1 MRLQFLSWALEAWR
15 ETLRQ
20 PTNVPNQIVFSPT
33 INSRIWL
40 GDDDDDEDDDDV
52 NAADT
57 CSLGLLQRPG
67 GQKIRQIKRNA
78 CHFQQPVMM
87 LFSVFYFFCWNFSVF
102 FRIFSTFQY
111 CLVFFSISPYFSV
124 FSVLFSIFRVFQYF
138 RYFLV
143 IFSIRQIKRISCH
156 FQQPV
161 MMLRKTFS
169 KKKEED
175 YCIVKLLHEYPI
187 AFFLFFKFQ
196 KQEVSN
202 VRLLSTLPPLS
213 VTWAAHWVNYALAK
227 IKTKKDNDAV

>member
-1 MRLQFLSWALEAWR
+1 
-15 ETLRQ
+15 
-20 PTNVPNQIVFSPT
+20 
-33 INSRIWL
+33 
-40 GDDDDDEDDDDV
+40 
-52 NAADT
+52 
-57 CSLGLLQRPG
+57 
-67 GQKIRQIKRNA
+67 
-78 CHFQQPVMM
+78 M
-87 LFSVFYFFCWNFSVF
+87 LFSVFYFFLLEFFSIFQNFQYFSVFLGIFQYFSVF
-102 FRIFSTFQY
+102 FSIFGTFQY
-111 CLVFFSISPYFSV
+111 FSCFSV
-124 FSVLFSIFRVFQYF
+124 FSVFF
-138 RYFLV
+138 V

-227 IKTKKDNDAV
+227 IKTQKDSCRCSLSRYFEMFEIAALWIQASWMQALLKK

>member
-1 MRLQFLSWALEAWR
+1 M
-15 ETLRQ
+15 
-20 PTNVPNQIVFSPT
+20 
-33 INSRIWL
+33 
-40 GDDDDDEDDDDV
+40 
-52 NAADT
+52 
-57 CSLGLLQRPG
+57 
-67 GQKIRQIKRNA
+67 
-78 CHFQQPVMM
+78 
-87 LFSVFYFFCWNFSVF
+87 
-102 FRIFSTFQY
+102 FSTFFCIFQY
-111 CLVFFSISPYFSV
+111 FTVFICFFHYSADNEERLSLLTTSDDAFFCILLFFVGIFQYFSEFSVLFSISRYFSV

-213 VTWAAHWVNYALAK
+213 VT
-227 IKTKKDNDAV
+227 